1 MAKILE
7 HYHLGEN
14 NYKIVFEVPE
24 LVRKAQPGQFVVL
37 RISEEGERIPM
48 SIGDMDPE
56 RGSLTVIYQVI
67 GKTTALMATVKPG
80 EQIMDCV
87 GPLGNPSHV
96 DKKGKYMVIGGGIGI
111 APVHPAAKK
120 ARENGN
126 EVFGIIGARTKDLLF
141 FEEEMRKACD
151 HLYVCTDDG
160 SYGEKGFVTDVLKR
174 LIDEENKPDF
184 ILAIGPVPMMK
195 AVCATSKPYDIE
207 TWVSVNPIMIDGT
220 GMCGACR
227 VSVGGITKFGCV
239 DGPDFDGHLLDFDE
253 LTSRLRMYHQME
265 RESMELFEKKH
276 PCYIGLK
283 ESSKKALSN

>member
-1 MAKILE
+1 MVKVLE

-24 LVRKAQPGQFVVL
+24 LVKKAQPGQFVVL

-56 RGSLTVIYQVI
+56 KGSLTVIYQVI
-67 GKTTALMATVKPG
+67 GKTTALMATLKPG
-80 EQIMDCV
+80 EHIMDCV

-141 FEEEMRKACD
+141 FEDEMRKACD

-174 LIDEENKPDF
+174 LIDEGNKPDF

-265 RESMELFEKKH
+265 KESMEQFEKKQ

-283 ESSKKALSN
+283 ESSKKSA